1 MRSVGEPEGTFRDGL
16 ALGMVWACYTEIEFT
31 TVSETLS
38 GWVSHLRSA
47 EQGQIFLADRG
58 FPIRDAPLPI
68 EDYAL
73 IGDCRTAALVGR
85 DGSIDWL
92 CLPRFDAPACFA
104 ALLGVQR
111 HGSWLIAPQHAAPQT
126 RRSYRG
132 ETLILETVFTTPDGE
147 IALIDAMPLGLDG
160 SHVIRRL
167 EGRRGRVAMRFH
179 LKLRFDFG
187 SSTPWVTREE
197 NGAGIVAIAGPN
209 LVTVRGPVEL
219 LGRDLATV
227 AAFEV
232 EAGQSMT
239 FVLSHGPSHLP
250 PPARIDGDAA
260 LSATEDTWRAWSK
273 RCKYEGPW
281 RDAVLRSLLVLKALT
296 YAPTGGIVAA
306 PTTSL
311 PEQLGGA
318 RNWDYRFCWLR
329 DATLTLLALMGGG
342 YFEEAQA
349 WRDWLHR
356 SVAGNAD
363 ELQIMYGVRGERRLL
378 EWEAGWLPGYQGAKP
393 VRIGNAASE
402 QLQLDVYGEVMDA
415 LHQARAGGLD
425 VPLSAWALQINM
437 IEHLETIWRQPD
449 EGIWEVRGGRRHF
462 VHSKVMAW
470 VAFDRVVQDI
480 EQYGL
485 SGPSE
490 RWRQVRDAIHAD
502 VCARGFSATKNS
514 FTQSYGADDLD
525 ASVLLIPTV
534 GFLPPED
541 ARVRGTI
548 AAIERELKTGG
559 FVLRYR
565 TEKSVDGLPP
575 GEGAFLPCSF
585 WLADNYVQQGRRD
598 EAKAFFETLLALR
611 NDVGLLSEEYD
622 PRAGRLVGNFPQAFS
637 HLSIINTALGLSDE
651 QATNRRS
658 DGAQPAD

>member
-1 MRSVGEPEGTFRDGL
+1 M
-16 ALGMVWACYTEIEFT
+16 
-31 TVSETLS
+31 
-38 GWVSHLRSA
+38 A
-47 EQGQIFLADRG
+47 EQG

-73 IGDCRTAALVGR
+73 IGDCRTAAIVGR
-85 DGSIDWL
+85 DGAIDWL

-104 ALLGVQR
+104 ALLGGPR
-111 HGSWLIAPQHAAPQT
+111 HGSWLIAPQHATPEI

-132 ETLILETVFTTPDGE
+132 ETLILETVFTTPEGE
-147 IALIDAMPLGLDG
+147 IALIDAMPLGLNG
-160 SHVIRRL
+160 SHIIRRL
-167 EGRRGRVAMRFH
+167 EGRRGRVAMHFH

-187 SSTPWVTREE
+187 RSAPWVTREE
-197 NGAGIVAIAGPN
+197 NGMGIVAIVGPD
-209 LVTVRGPVEL
+209 LITVRGPVEL
-219 LGRDLATV
+219 LDRDLATV
-227 AAFEV
+227 AVFEV
-232 EAGQSMT
+232 EAGHSVT

-250 PPARIDGDAA
+250 PPDRFNGDAA

-273 RCKYEGPW
+273 RCKYIGPW
-281 RDAVLRSLLVLKALT
+281 RETVLRSLIVLKALT
-296 YAPTGGIVAA
+296 YATTGGIIAA

-311 PEQLGGA
+311 PEQLGGQ

-342 YFEEAQA
+342 YYEEAQA

-356 SVAGNAD
+356 SIAGNAD
-363 ELQIMYGVRGERRLL
+363 ELQIMYGVRGERHLL
-378 EWEAGWLPGYQGAKP
+378 EWEADWLPGYQGAKP

-402 QLQLDVYGEVMDA
+402 QLQLDVFGEVMDA

-425 VPLSAWALQINM
+425 VPPSAWSLQANM
-437 IEHLETIWRQPD
+437 IEHLETIWQQPD
-449 EGIWEVRGGRRHF
+449 DGIWEMRGGRRLF

-480 EQYGL
+480 EQFGL
-485 SGPSE
+485 PGPIE
-490 RWRQVRDAIHAD
+490 RWRQTRDAIHAD
-502 VCARGFSATKNS
+502 VCAKGFNAHKNS
-514 FTQSYGADDLD
+514 FTQSYGNDDLD
-525 ASVLLIPTV
+525 ASLLMIPVV

-541 ARVRGTI
+541 ARVRGTV
-548 AAIERELKTGG
+548 AAIEQELKAHG

-565 TEKSVDGLPP
+565 TEKGADGLPP

-585 WLADNYVQQGRRD
+585 WLADNYSLQGRED
-598 EAKAFFETLLALR
+598 EAKALFETLLALR

-637 HLSIINTALGLSDE
+637 HLAIVNTALSLRDE
-651 QATNRRS
+651 RAAKRRS
-658 DGAQPAD
+658 DGAQPAKRSRQVLDASSVAH